1 MKVFKLNLPLYLVL
15 ILVCGAFAGGKYILS
30 GKKAEEA
37 STLQSIN
44 SCPSSMD
51 QVRLKDYELT
61 HPLILTDVNTE
72 SNAFKD
78 IQNSITEYVNQA
90 KSNQKA
96 DDISVYFRKLDNGSW
111 FAINPNATYNP
122 ASMIKIAYLITYMK
136 MAEINP
142 AVLNSKIFFAQHFSQ
157 GNNQNIKD
165 FQLKEGVNYTI
176 RDLLTAM
183 IKYSDND
190 ATLLLS
196 QNMNT
201 NIYDAIFKDLD
212 IPIPNPVA
220 EYFISVNDYCKFYR
234 ILYSSTYTRPEYSEY
249 ALKLLTLSTF
259 ERGIKRGIDPNVVVA
274 HKFGERIIGNKAQLH
289 EFGIVFYN
297 HEPYLIGVMTMGN
310 SLEQLSTIVGD
321 ISKIAYDGY
330 KLQVNS

>member
-15 ILVCGAFAGGKYILS
+15 ILICGAFAGGKYILS
-30 GKKAEEA
+30 NGKSEVTSPQMA
-37 STLQSIN
+37 N
-44 SCPSSMD
+44 SCPSAMD
-51 QVRLKDYELT
+51 QIRLKDYELT
-61 HPLILTDVNTE
+61 HPLILTDISTQ
-72 SNAFKD
+72 SNALKS
-78 IQNSITEYVNQA
+78 IQNKITEYVNQA
-90 KSNQKA
+90 KANQKA
-96 DDISVYFRKLDNGSW
+96 DDISVYFRRLDNGSW

-136 MAEINP
+136 MAELNP
-142 AVLNSKIFFAQHFSQ
+142 GVLNSKIFFAKHFSQ

-165 FQLKEGVNYTI
+165 FQLKEGVNYTVK
-176 RDLLTAM
+176 DLLTAM
-183 IKYSDND
+183 IAHSDND

-201 NIYDAIFKDLD
+201 TIYDNIFKDLN

-234 ILYSSTYTRPEYSEY
+234 VLYSSTYTRPEYSEY

-259 ERGIKRGIDPNVVVA
+259 KDGLKKGLDENVVIA

-297 HEPYLIGVMTMGN
+297 KEPYLIGVMTTGN
-310 SLEQLSTIVGD
+310 SLPLLSEIVGE
-321 ISKIAYDGY
+321 ISRIAYQDY
-330 KLQVNS
+330 KTLSNS